1 MKDNQITSY
10 NILVLEAIAE
20 HKAGNIDKLVKLFS
34 EGFPLH
40 SNKHAHKYILQLIGK
55 QKPLGGQ
62 RKDHSEMLQ
71 LIAVFYGANIPL
83 YTDELN
89 KNPNI
94 CNVLSESFNLTP
106 KTIYKI
112 WVRERSSCQ
121 LKELINEG
129 KKDPQN
135 FKDIFRIYQNHSSY
149 RLT

>member
-10 NILVLEAIAE
+10 DILVLEAIAE
-20 HKAGNIDKLVKLFS
+20 HKAGNVDKLVKLFS

-40 SNKHAHKYILQLIGK
+40 SNKHAHKYILRLIGK

-71 LIAVFYGANIPL
+71 LIAVFYGASIPL
-83 YTDELN
+83 YTDEPN
-89 KNPNI
+89 KTPNI
-94 CNVLSESFNLTP
+94 CNVLSESFNITP
-106 KTIYKI
+106 KAIYKI
-112 WVRERSSCQ
+112 WAKERSSCQ

-129 KKDPQN
+129 KKN
-135 FKDIFRIYQNHSSY
+135 TLIYKNIFRIYQDQSSY